1 MGVVYR
7 AEQQYPHRSVA
18 IKLITPD
25 LSSDSG
31 FRERFMRETEATA
44 SLDHPNIIPIYEAGI
59 ADALLYIV
67 MRYVDGP
74 DLRAV
79 LLRDGSLSPEQAMN
93 VTDQVGRA
101 LDAAV
106 RSRGLIHRDV
116 KPANILLANHNDG
129 ASGHVYLCDF
139 GLAKQVGSSSGLTGT
154 GAVIGTIDYMAPE
167 QIREDVVDGRADVYS
182 LGCVV
187 YHLLTGHAPFQGSA
201 AKVMWSHLN
210 EKVPLVSES
219 ASVPPATDGVLAKA
233 LAKDPLERYQD
244 CGHLVHDLRAALSG
258 SSLNPLPGSP
268 ASGYHPTVPGSAPD
282 VVAPPPALPRAAS
295 RRRWVHADRR
305 RVVIAG
311 AVAVIALA
319 AALVYAATRGGNH
332 GGVNALS
339 FDLGARPSLLAGGAS
354 GVWVAEGSRT
364 GPRGTLTRLAA
375 QRDDWAGPYQ
385 LTSRPVGLAVGS
397 GSVWVV
403 ESTASRTLLEQFD
416 TTGREIRTVPL
427 PGRTACADRQYFY
440 TCNPVLTANTIWV
453 PLDRSVVP
461 VTREGHV
468 GTPFPVKDGVVA
480 DVAIAG
486 SRLWI
491 IAGRAIEDIR
501 LDQPP
506 LKVGTYY
513 QFGTSMLPQHLIS
526 RQQLLWVSTLSTTGS
541 SALQFVT
548 AQGILR
554 TIPVRGLQRLAASG
568 SSLWAGQLARSDCNA
583 VGTVNRF
590 DLQTGAS
597 AGQPVP
603 VGNQPG
609 AMATAPGALWVLTFD
624 PCTHVRRLVR
634 VPT

>member
-25 LSSDSG
+25 LSSDPG

-79 LLRDGSLSPEQAMN
+79 LLRDGSLTPEQAVN

-116 KPANILLANHNDG
+116 KPANILLANNNDG
-129 ASGHVYLCDF
+129 VSGHVYLCDF

-167 QIREDVVDGRADVYS
+167 QIREDIVDGRADVYS

-187 YHLLTGHAPFQGSA
+187 YHLLTGHAPFLGSA

-210 EKVPLVSES
+210 EQVQPVSES

-244 CGHLVHDLRAALSG
+244 CGHLVHDLRAALFG

-268 ASGYHPTVPGSAPD
+268 GSGYHPTAPGSAPD
-282 VVAPPPALPRAAS
+282 VVAPPPALPRAAL

-319 AALVYAATRGGNH
+319 AALVHAATRGGNH
-332 GGVNALS
+332 GGVNVLS

-375 QRDDWAGPYQ
+375 QRAKWAGPYQ

-403 ESTASRTLLEQFD
+403 ESNASKTLLEQFD
-416 TTGREIRTVPL
+416 TTGREIRTVPV
-427 PGRTACADRQYFY
+427 PGRTACADRQFFY
-440 TCNPVLTANTIWV
+440 TCNPVLTESTIWV
-453 PLDRSVVP
+453 PLVRSVVP

-468 GTPFPVKDGVVA
+468 GTPMPVKDGVVA
-480 DVAIAG
+480 DMAVAG
-486 SRLWI
+486 TRLWI
-491 IAGRAIEDIR
+491 MAGRAIDDIR
-501 LDQPP
+501 LDQPAP
-506 LKVGTYY
+506 KVETYY
-513 QFGTSMLPQHLIS
+513 RFVTSVLPQHLIS

-548 AQGILR
+548 AEGIRR

-568 SSLWAGQLARSDCNA
+568 SSLWAGQLAKSDCNA

-597 AGQPVP
+597 AGQPIP

-609 AMATAPGALWVLTFD
+609 AMAIAPGALWVLTFNA
-624 PCTHVRRLVR
+624 CTHVRRLVR

>member
-1 MGVVYR
+1 M
-7 AEQQYPHRSVA
+7 
-18 IKLITPD
+18 
-25 LSSDSG
+25 
-31 FRERFMRETEATA
+31 
-44 SLDHPNIIPIYEAGI
+44 
-59 ADALLYIV
+59 
-67 MRYVDGP
+67 
-74 DLRAV
+74 
-79 LLRDGSLSPEQAMN
+79 LLRDGSLTPEQTVN

-116 KPANILLANHNDG
+116 KPANILLANNTDG

-187 YHLLTGHAPFQGSA
+187 YHLLTGHAPFQGSG

-210 EKVPLVSES
+210 DHAQPVSES
-219 ASVPPATDGVLAKA
+219 GAAVPPATDGVLAKA
-233 LAKDPLERYQD
+233 LAKDPLERYED

-258 SSLNPLPGSP
+258 SAMDPPPGSP
-268 ASGYHPTVPGSAPD
+268 ASGYHPTAPDSAPD
-282 VVAPPPALPRAAS
+282 VVAPPPAPPGAS
-295 RRRWVHADRR
+295 RRRWVPADRR

-319 AALVYAATRGGNH
+319 AALVYATTRGGNH
-332 GGVNALS
+332 SAVNVLTFAL
-339 FDLGARPSLLAGGAS
+339 GPRPSLLAGGAS

-375 QRDDWAGPYQ
+375 QRDNWAGPYH

-403 ESTASRTLLEQFD
+403 ESTASRTLLEQFEA

-427 PGRTACADRQYFY
+427 KGRSACADRQFFY
-440 TCNPVLTANTIWV
+440 TCNPVLTESTIWV
-453 PLDRSVVP
+453 PLVRSVVP

-468 GTPFPVKDGVVA
+468 ETPIPVKDGVVA
-480 DVAIAG
+480 DMAIAG
-486 SRLWI
+486 NRLWI
-491 IAGRAIEDIR
+491 MAGRAIDEIR
-501 LDQPP
+501 LDQPAP
-506 LKVGTYY
+506 RVETYY
-513 QFGTSMLPQHLIS
+513 RFDTSVLPQHMIS
-526 RQQLLWVSTLSTTGS
+526 RQQLLWVSTLSTTGA

-548 AQGILR
+548 AEGIRR

-568 SSLWAGQLARSDCNA
+568 SSLWAGELARSDCNA

-597 AGQPVP
+597 AGEPIP

-624 PCTHVRRLVR
+624 ACTHVRRLVR

>member
-18 IKLITPD
+18 IKLITPE
-25 LSSDSG
+25 LSGDSG

-79 LLRDGSLSPEQAMN
+79 LLRDGRLTPEQAVN

-106 RSRGLIHRDV
+106 RSHGLIHRDV
-116 KPANILLANHNDG
+116 KPANILLANNSDG

-167 QIREDVVDGRADVYS
+167 QIREDMVDGRADVYS

-210 EKVPLVSES
+210 DQAQPVSES
-219 ASVPPATDGVLAKA
+219 GATVPPATDGVLAKA

-258 SSLNPLPGSP
+258 SSVDPLPRSP
-268 ASGYHPTVPGSAPD
+268 ASGYPPTAPD
-282 VVAPPPALPRAAS
+282 VVAPPPVLPHAAS
-295 RRRWVHADRR
+295 RRRWVHVDRR

-311 AVAVIALA
+311 AVAVIVLA
-319 AALVYAATRGGNH
+319 AALVYAAMRGGNQNA
-332 GGVNALS
+332 VNVLS
-339 FDLGARPSLLAGGAS
+339 FDLGPRPSLLAGGAS
-354 GVWVAEGSRT
+354 GVWVAQGSRT

-375 QRDDWAGPYQ
+375 QRDRWAGPYH

-397 GSVWVV
+397 ASVWVV
-403 ESTASRTLLEQFD
+403 ESTASATLLEQFD

-427 PGRTACADRQYFY
+427 RGRSACADRQFFY
-440 TCNPVLTANTIWV
+440 TCNPVLTASTIWV

-468 GTPFPVKDGVVA
+468 GTPIPVKDGVVA
-480 DVAIAG
+480 DMAIAG
-486 SRLWI
+486 TRLWI
-491 IAGRAIEDIR
+491 MAGRAIDDIR
-501 LDQPP
+501 LDQPAP
-506 LKVGTYY
+506 TVETYY
-513 QFGTSMLPQHLIS
+513 RFDTSVLPQHMIS
-526 RQQLLWVSTLSTTGS
+526 RQQLLWVSTLSTTGA

-548 AQGILR
+548 AEGIRR
-554 TIPVRGLQRLAASG
+554 TIPVRGLQRLAALG
-568 SSLWAGQLARSDCNA
+568 SSLWAGQVAKSDCNA

-609 AMATAPGALWVLTFD
+609 AMAIAPGALWVLTFNA
-624 PCTHVRRLVR
+624 CSHVRRLVR